1 MKSKYITIAV
11 QLFFIFGLGVAA
23 IWVTSFFNEKPTSE
37 EVIKE
42 IVKEIV
48 LKKPSCPDTF
58 DEFNILRKSGQIVT
72 LARDL
77 NSYGENGHFV
87 NPKITVVKSSGSG
100 SQVACG
106 YLYVKAHGENNRA
119 LQTKWEHPYV
129 KPGQFGGH
137 LGTETSIIPFQ
148 NERAS
153 EFLFNLA
160 KISYKTAN
168 VDLIIKKAD
177 WAALLNVSDRI
188 EFEIALNTIDKAGVL
203 EEVSIA
209 YQCWSPET
217 GQITHDCRLSVE

>member
-1 MKSKYITIAV
+1 MKSRYITIAI
-11 QLFFIFGLGVAA
+11 QLLFIFGLGIVA
-23 IWVTSFFNEKPTSE
+23 IWVTSLFNQEAPNK

-58 DEFNILRKSGQIVT
+58 DEFNKLRESGQLVI

-77 NSYGENGHFV
+77 NSYGENGRFV

-106 YLYVKAHGENNRA
+106 YLYVRA
-119 LQTKWEHPYV
+119 YGKDGRPLQVKWEHPYV

-137 LGTETSIIPFQ
+137 LETETSIIPLQ
-148 NERAS
+148 DGKANEL
-153 EFLFNLA
+153 LFNLA

-168 VDLIIKKAD
+168 VDLTIKKAD

-188 EFEIALNTIDKAGVL
+188 EFEISLNTIDKAGVL
-203 EEVSIA
+203 DEVSIA

-217 GQITHDCRLSVE
+217 GQITHDCKLSVE